1 MTGLIVL
8 DTFISLVFIFLL
20 YSLFTMTLIE
30 SLTSIFS
37 SRAKNLMAGIE
48 RLLADES
55 ESTKTN
61 HTIVNLFWAS
71 TTSIFTK
78 AFYNHP
84 SIRYLGPK
92 GINSKPSYISADR
105 FSSTVIDMLQKGT
118 NSNQVENISAALGII
133 PKFELSEIEHNIKEL
148 EKEITVLKGE
158 KTVDE
163 FEIESAKQELSYLKL
178 ELENRTKTKNP
189 FLPVDFTIGTDT
201 KYQFNLLWTE
211 ASDDIDKF
219 KVLLEQW
226 YNDQMDRISGWY
238 KRKLSLL
245 TFILGFI
252 IACSFKVD
260 TIQLAMDLSKN
271 EDLRAIYVEG
281 AKEMIA
287 NNPTLDSVD
296 INDNR
301 QYFDEKLQENNLVF
315 SVTDISFK
323 DIKFLNWIG
332 FLITAFAISLGA
344 PFWFDLL
351 SKLMRVRT
359 SLQPAGQSTST
370 ASASNDTK
378 NTKAVG

>member
-48 RLLADES
+48 RLLADEN
-55 ESTKTN
+55 ESNKAN
-61 HTIVNLFWAS
+61 HTIVNLFWAKTNS
-71 TTSIFTK
+71 GLTK
-78 AFYNHP
+78 AFYSHP

-92 GINSKPSYISADR
+92 GINSKPSYISSDC
-105 FSSTVIDMLQKGT
+105 FSSTLVDLLQKGT
-118 NSNQVENISAALGII
+118 NSNQVENINAALGII
-133 PKFELSEIEHNIKEL
+133 PKFELEEL
-148 EKEITVLKGE
+148 EADIRELKEEIKVLKGLE
-158 KTVDE
+158 SVDE
-163 FEIESAKQELSYLKL
+163 FEIESAKQELSYLQL

-189 FLPVDFTIGTDT
+189 FLPKDFSIGADT
-201 KYQFNLLWTE
+201 KYQFNLLWNE
-211 ASDDIDKF
+211 AGDDIEKF
-219 KVLLEQW
+219 KGLLEQW
-226 YNDQMDRISGWY
+226 YNEQMDRISGWY

-260 TIQLAMDLSKN
+260 TIQLAMELSKN

-281 AKEMIA
+281 AKELIA
-287 NNPTLDSVD
+287 NNETLDSVKLD
-296 INDNR
+296 NNR
-301 QYFDEKLQENNLVF
+301 QYFDKKLQENNLVF

-359 SLQPAGQSTST
+359 SLQPADPSSSGTSTST
-370 ASASNDTK
+370 ETK